1 MFVQRSI
8 RYTPL
13 VCAVFE
19 EMIVGGSLPSFEENK
34 RALMNILQ
42 VSERVQLRGHM
53 TGRTLL

>member
-1 MFVQRSI
+1 MFVPRSI

-13 VCAVFE
+13 VCAVLVE
-19 EMIVGGSLPSFEENK
+19 VIVGGSLPSFEENK

-42 VSERVQLRGHM
+42 VSERVQFRRHM